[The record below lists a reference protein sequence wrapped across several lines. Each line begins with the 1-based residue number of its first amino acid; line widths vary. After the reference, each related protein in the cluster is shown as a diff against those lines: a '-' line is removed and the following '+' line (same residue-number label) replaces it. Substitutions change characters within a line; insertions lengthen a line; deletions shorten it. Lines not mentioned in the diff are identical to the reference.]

1 MEVVNM
7 GRGGGAGRSGGG
19 ARSSGG
25 GGVRHSGGHSG
36 SGTRSSFS
44 GGSRGH
50 SPSGGYGG
58 RSFGSGSRSSG
69 FSGNS
74 FSGNGFS
81 GSRRGPDPFAPRP
94 VRPVGVNPVR
104 TPRRSGCGGGC
115 LGSILL
121 LVIVLLIGS
130 TVVSSRGASGKTSPG
145 GSSAQIQTSTI
156 RRERLNSGSLVNVGW
171 YTDNL
176 DWIRDSEKLEKGL
189 AYFYK
194 RTGVSPYLY
203 LTEDVSGVR
212 NPTSDQLDAFAGEL
226 YDRLFRDE
234 AHFLVVFQEHDGVYN
249 TWYVCGLEARAVMD
263 DEACEILLDYLDAYY
278 FGDYEDEEYFAK
290 AFTDAADRIM
300 DTKLSAGVYVTGLA
314 VVIGIGVLVWLVW
327 RKVHAYNEKKEPEG
341 TDGPGDVT
349 EELLKNADAQTRFPG
364 NEEE

>member
-1 MEVVNM
+1 M
-7 GRGGGAGRSGGG
+7 S
-19 ARSSGG
+19 
-25 GGVRHSGGHSG
+25 
-36 SGTRSSFS
+36 
-44 GGSRGH
+44 
-50 SPSGGYGG
+50 
-58 RSFGSGSRSSG
+58 
-69 FSGNS
+69 
-74 FSGNGFS
+74 
-81 GSRRGPDPFAPRP
+81 
-94 VRPVGVNPVR
+94 
-104 TPRRSGCGGGC
+104 TPRRSGCGTGCGGGC

-130 TVVSSRGASGKTSPG
+130 MAVSSRSVSGKTSSG
-145 GSSAQIQTSTI
+145 VNQIQASTI

-203 LTEDVSGVR
+203 LTADVSGVR

-327 RKVHAYNEKKEPEG
+327 RKVHAYNGKKEAEG
-341 TDGPGDVT
+341 TAGPEDVT